1 MFLRQY
7 LSYLTGTR
15 SVQAVTDAKASVQKT
30 YHKKATGTA
39 SSTVKRHSKEHEFK
53 LYGSCFW

>member
-15 SVQAVTDAKASVQKT
+15 SVQAVTDANASVQKT

-39 SSTVKRHSKEHEFK
+39 LSTVKRHSKEHEFK